1 MSRKIKTILIGTS
14 LNPPSDDV
22 VKAGLGIARATGARI
37 CLVHAF
43 LPQVIYSGG
52 GAPFVTPVLADE
64 VAKSERMLLTRRL
77 DEQVKRLGIR
87 PEELAGT
94 VIEYGPPHR
103 SLIDTAQKVGADLIV
118 VGATESPRMAKLF
131 GSTAE
136 RVVRKATR
144 PVLTVRGTRA
154 MPPKRVLLPVDLS
167 PLSADAFR
175 QGLRVLDQ
183 ILPARDAALEA
194 FFVMTEYDRQ
204 GLAPEAAPELSD
216 ANAGRELSRFVETNA
231 KNTGWTVATKVS
243 MGYADEE
250 ILARMEEWAPDLIV
264 LGTHGRGGF
273 ERFLLGSVASS
284 VVRNAGT
291 SVLVIPPEAAL
302 EESLAREAE
311 LQGMRV

>member
-1 MSRKIKTILIGTS
+1 MSRKIGTILIGTS
-14 LNPPSDDV
+14 LHPLSDDV
-22 VKAGLGIARATGARI
+22 VKAGLGLARATGARVY
-37 CLVHAF
+37 LLHAF
-43 LPQVIYSGG
+43 LPQIVYGG
-52 GAPFVTPVLADE
+52 GAPFVTEVLADE
-64 VAKSERMLLTRRL
+64 VVKSERMLLSRRL
-77 DEQVKRLGIR
+77 DEQIERLGLR

-94 VIEYGPPHR
+94 VLEAGPPHR
-103 SLIDTAQKVGADLIV
+103 ILIETAEKVGADLIV

-144 PVLTVRGTRA
+144 PVLTIRGAQA

-175 QGLRVLDQ
+175 HGLRLLDQ
-183 ILPARDAALEA
+183 IVPARDAALEA
-194 FFVMTEYDRQ
+194 LFVMTESDRQ
-204 GLAPEAAPELSD
+204 GLAPEAAPELSGEK
-216 ANAGRELSRFVETNA
+216 AARELARFVETNA
-231 KNTGWTVATKVS
+231 RGTGWTVAIRVA

-250 ILARMEEWAPDLIV
+250 ILARMEDWEPDLIV
-264 LGTHGRGGF
+264 LGTHGRSGF

-291 SVLVIPPEAAL
+291 SVLVIPPDAAL

-311 LQGMRV
+311 LQGLRV

>member
-22 VKAGLGIARATGARI
+22 VKAGLGLARAAGARI

-43 LPQVIYSGG
+43 LPQIIYAGG
-52 GAPFVTPVLADE
+52 GAPFVTPLLADE
-64 VAKSERMLLTRRL
+64 VIRSERMLLTRRL

-94 VIEYGPPHR
+94 VLEYGPPHR
-103 SLIDTAQKVGADLIV
+103 FLIDTAQKVGADLIV

-302 EESLAREAE
+302 EESLAR
-311 LQGMRV
+311 

>member
-22 VKAGLGIARATGARI
+22 VKAGLGLARATGARI

-43 LPQVIYSGG
+43 LPQVTYSGG
-52 GAPFVTPVLADE
+52 GAPFVTPILADE
-64 VAKSERMLLTRRL
+64 VVKSERMLLTRRL

-94 VIEYGPPHR
+94 VLEYGPPHR
-103 SLIDTAQKVGADLIV
+103 FLIDTAQKVGADLIV

-175 QGLRVLDQ
+175 QGLRVLNQ

-204 GLAPEAAPELSD
+204 GLAPEAEPELSG
-216 ANAGRELSRFVETNA
+216 ANAGRELARFVETNA
-231 KNTGWTVATKVS
+231 KDTGWTVAAKVS

-250 ILARMEEWAPDLIV
+250 ILARMEEWDPDLIV